1 MIEVIR
7 QLLVALA
14 YLHSKR
20 VVHADVKLENIMI
33 SSVRL
38 NLDRESLNFVILD
51 SHTANVKIERKKL
64 SRANKNKL

>member
-20 VVHADVKLENIMI
+20 VVHADVKLKNIMI

-51 SHTANVKIERKKL
+51 SHTAKVKIERKKL
-64 SRANKNKL
+64 SRTNKNKL

>member
-51 SHTANVKIERKKL
+51 LHTANVKIERKKL
-64 SRANKNKL
+64 SRTNKNKL

>member
-1 MIEVIR
+1 M
-7 QLLVALA
+7 LVALA

-51 SHTANVKIERKKL
+51 SHTAKVKIERKKL

>member
-33 SSVRL
+33 SSGIIKLCDFGLAHRKGK
-38 NLDRESLNFVILD
+38 NREEEI
-51 SHTANVKIERKKL
+51 KQ
-64 SRANKNKL
+64 NK